1 MYAEAEKVKDTF
13 AKEKADKNS
22 CQLKRQLIHL
32 MNLSFYLLLSVKMKV
47 LHLYK
52 EN

>member
-22 CQLKRQLIHL
+22 CQLKELIHL